1 MPERVCSARWRR
13 NGTVWSLR
21 SAYEEV
27 AVAKLVRDRIP
38 EIIKGSG
45 REPQVYQAGREEF
58 RERLRDKLVEES
70 DEVLS
75 ADTPDAFV
83 EELADL
89 WEVSDAML
97 VEVGADSSARVGEAT
112 TPVRVTEGRLRGEL
126 LDQVR
131 EVLSA
136 SSADALVAE
145 LNRLME
151 LTLDLAADVGV
162 GAEELMAVTAKKAE
176 QRGGF
181 GQRLVLTGYVER
193 TDSAPPA

>member
-1 MPERVCSARWRR
+1 M
-13 NGTVWSLR
+13 
-21 SAYEEV
+21 
-27 AVAKLVRDRIP
+27 AKLVRDRIP